1 MLNACAHCCKDRTV
15 APPRR
20 RAIVAGLALVLPM
33 ATMASGRFA
42 SHELPHPSASISVSN
57 CDDSGAGS
65 LRDAVAGAASGD
77 MIDLSS
83 LTCSTI
89 TLTSGAIEIPQDD
102 LYIKYSGEGGTPP
115 TIAANLSSRVFDH
128 TGAGTLKLVGLT
140 IEQGKYDNTYSMYPA
155 SAVGGCIYST
165 GNVYLVGSTV
175 TMCKTND
182 VHGQDAAGGAIYVL
196 GALTLS
202 HSTVSGSTAYSS
214 GRFADGGGAFTHG
227 AAYLDYSSVS
237 SNGASGLLGGIGG
250 GLMVVSLGDLT
261 STIYN
266 STIDGNQADR
276 AGGLEIA
283 GIATDNAAVAINNS
297 TISGNI
303 ANSYAAAGYFR
314 GSLTLT
320 ASTIAFN
327 QSSSGPGI
335 ELAAQGVPITI
346 ESSIIANNGPTGFD
360 YDIGSQGYAVAIGGS
375 HSLVM
380 NAASGITLPADTIDA
395 DPQLQPLA
403 DNGGQTR
410 THALG
415 DGSPAIDAGD
425 DTEGSTFDQR
435 GNGFSRVVGAFA
447 DIGAFERQSIDD
459 TIFADGF
466 DGGAR
471 ALGRA
476 VP

>member
-1 MLNACAHCCKDRTV
+1 MLNACAHRRKDRPV
-15 APPRR
+15 APPR
-20 RAIVAGLALVLPM
+20 RAIVAGLALAFPI
-33 ATMASGRFA
+33 ATMASSRFA
-42 SHELPHPSASISVSN
+42 SHELPHPPSSISVSN
-57 CDDSGAGS
+57 CDDSGPGS
-65 LRDAVAGAASGD
+65 LRDAVASAASGD

-128 TGAGTLKLVGLT
+128 TGAGTLKLVGVT
-140 IEQGKYDNTYSMYPA
+140 IEQGKYDNTYSMYPVPA
-155 SAVGGCIYST
+155 SGGCIYST
-165 GNVYLVGSTV
+165 GNVYLLGSTV
-175 TMCKTND
+175 TTCKAND
-182 VHGQDAAGGAIYVL
+182 VHGQDAAGGAIYAL
-196 GALTLS
+196 GELTLS

-227 AAYLDYSSVS
+227 AAYLDYSAISGNV
-237 SNGASGLLGGIGG
+237 ASGGLGSFGG
-250 GLMVVSLGDLT
+250 GLVVGSVGSLT
-261 STIYN
+261 STIYD
-266 STIDGNQADR
+266 STIDGNQADV
-276 AGGLEIA
+276 AGGLEIS
-283 GIATDNAAVAINNS
+283 GIATYNAAVTITDS

-303 ANSYAAAGYFR
+303 ANGYAAAGYFR

-327 QSSSGPGI
+327 LSSFGPGI

-346 ESSIIANNGPTGFD
+346 ESSIVANNGRTGFD
-360 YDIGSQGYAVAIGGS
+360 YDIGAQGYAVAIGGS

-380 NAASGITLPADTIDA
+380 YAATAVTLPADTIDA
-395 DPQLQPLA
+395 DPLLQPLA
-403 DNGGQTR
+403 DNGGPTR

-415 DGSPAIDAGD
+415 DGSPAIDTGD
-425 DTEGSTFDQR
+425 NTEGSPFDQR
-435 GNGFSRVVGAFA
+435 GNGFPRVVGAFA
-447 DIGAFERQSIDD
+447 DIGAFERQSSTD

-471 ALGRA
+471 AIGRA
-476 VP
+476 LP